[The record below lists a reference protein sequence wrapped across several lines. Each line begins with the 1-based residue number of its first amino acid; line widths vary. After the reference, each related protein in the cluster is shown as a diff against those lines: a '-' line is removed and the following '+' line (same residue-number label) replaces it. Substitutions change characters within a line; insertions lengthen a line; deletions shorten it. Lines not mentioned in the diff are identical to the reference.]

1 MESARGVGMHKP
13 MSNDIMEH
21 VLQMVELARPIVA
34 AINRRDR
41 DLASQVRRALS
52 SVGLNTAEGLGTRS
66 GNARLRFETA
76 LGSLR
81 EARAGVRMAVAWGYV
96 TDSAVSAL
104 VESLDSLGGRLFGLG
119 RR

>member
-1 MESARGVGMHKP
+1 MHKP

-21 VLQMVELARPIVA
+21 ILQMVELARPIVA

-66 GNARLRFETA
+66 GKSRLRFETA

-81 EARAGVRMAVAWGYV
+81 ETRTGVRIAVSWGYV
-96 TDSAVSAL
+96 APAAVAVL
-104 VESLDSLGGRLFGLG
+104 LESLDALGGRVFGMA

>member
-1 MESARGVGMHKP
+1 
-13 MSNDIMEH
+13 MEH
-21 VLQMVELARPIVA
+21 VLQVVELARPIVA

-52 SVGLNTAEGLGTRS
+52 SIGLNAAEGLGTRS
-66 GNARLRFETA
+66 GNSRLRFETA

-81 EARAGVRMAVAWGYV
+81 EARAGVRIAVAWGYV
-96 TDSAVSAL
+96 TDSAVMAL